1 MTTQHFSRGIIFCAT
16 QIYAETVAA
25 FGATHGGQDHVFVTT
40 SEFGHGAYAT
50 RRFEIGEVIEFGF
63 SSKFLPGNVN
73 GNIWEM
79 VFTWQEG
86 NKDLTAN
93 NPSVREYEGFQ
104 HWANCQVLP
113 FSFKIIR

>member
-1 MTTQHFSRGIIFCAT
+1 M
-16 QIYAETVAA
+16 
-25 FGATHGGQDHVFVTT
+25 FVTT

-104 HWANCQVLP
+104 HWANCQVLAFFQSNYLNVFTCLFHSVFNFDIGR
-113 FSFKIIR
+113 FSVFQHRTSG